1 MEGPALQSLGERI
14 GALISTVR
22 KQTGVPGIGVAASF
36 AGRRLFVT
44 AGTRAPGGVA
54 PLDEK
59 ASFHLGCT
67 TKLLLAVV
75 VLELARA
82 GCIDL
87 DAVLA
92 EYLPELAR
100 TRHGESVQ
108 VRHLLSHTSG
118 YRGTNIFDLRS
129 RELTWPRLVAYLHDA
144 PQLFPPGRV
153 FSYEHTESV
162 LLGRIVERAT
172 RRTSLELIR
181 EAVLDPLGIEPS
193 RVGGSG
199 SGSRCAGR
207 NELDARTGRCVA
219 LDSAPALAA
228 FWHPA
233 FSDYAV
239 SLGELVKI
247 ADALLGIDA
256 AGPGHIVSSDA
267 RLRLLQRVVQLP
279 AALGGPAREV
289 LPVGFGLGAAEL
301 PGGWYGHN
309 GLSYGQCLGLRFDP
323 VSRTSLAVGV
333 NVALPY
339 LRDFVIAGVIRHVT
353 GRASEEPGRPS
364 VEIDLADLP
373 GLYLG
378 PGDTVLCASLRE
390 ERLVL
395 EIGPQ
400 GKKRTVI
407 GELAAD
413 DARGLVLHSPIAQ
426 LSLGLFRGPGDGEP
440 GVMLGLNAYKRVAAG

>member
-1 MEGPALQSLGERI
+1 MEGPALESLGERI
-14 GALISTVR
+14 GALLSNVR
-22 KQTGVPGIGVAASF
+22 KQTGVPGIGVAVSF
-36 AGRRLFVT
+36 AGRRLLVA
-44 AGTRAPGGVA
+44 AGTRAPGGA

-59 ASFHLGCT
+59 AGFHLGCT

-82 GCIDL
+82 GRIDL
-87 DAVLA
+87 DAALA

-100 TRHGESVQ
+100 TRQGESVQ

-118 YRGTNIFDLRS
+118 YRGTNIFDRRT
-129 RELTWPRLVAYLHDA
+129 RELTWPRLVAYLRDA
-144 PQLFPPGRV
+144 PQFFPPGRV
-153 FSYEHTESV
+153 FSYEHTESA

-172 RRTSLELIR
+172 GRTSLELVR

-199 SGSRCAGR
+199 SGPRCAGR
-207 NELDARTGRCVA
+207 NELDVQTGRCVA
-219 LDSAPALAA
+219 LDSAPALSD

-233 FSDYAV
+233 FSDYAA

-256 AGPGHIVSSDA
+256 PGRADIVSPDA
-267 RLRLLQRVVQLP
+267 RRRLLRRVVQLP
-279 AALGGPAREV
+279 PALGGPAREV

-339 LRDFVIAGVIRHVT
+339 LRDFVIAAVIRHVT
-353 GRASEEPGRPS
+353 GLASEEPGRPS

-378 PGDTVLCASLRE
+378 PGDGALSVSMRE

-395 EIGPQ
+395 EIGPE

-413 DARGLVLHSPIAQ
+413 DARGLVLRSPIPQ
-426 LSLGLFRGPGDGEP
+426 LSLGLFRAPGDGEP
-440 GVMLGLNAYKRVAAG
+440 GIMLGLNAYKRVAAG